1 MNLSQLLAALI
12 GATACAL
19 AADRLQVPGGL
30 ILGAMVGA
38 AAVTLTTG
46 TTVDLPSPLRT
57 AAFIVIGAAI
67 GVRMTRDVVAALGPV
82 VVPAVLSGALIIVA
96 GLAIAWL
103 LRTVGIAPPGALLAT
118 SPGAFS
124 VMTAM
129 AVEQDTGAVEVAL
142 FHLVRIV
149 MVIVSLPL
157 LVRLAV
163 DG

>member
-1 MNLSQLLAALI
+1 MNVGQLIAALA

-19 AADRLQVPGGL
+19 LADRLQVPGGL

-38 AAVTLTTG
+38 AAVTLSTG
-46 TTVDLPSPLRT
+46 TAVTLPSPLRT
-57 AAFIVIGAAI
+57 AAFVVIGAAI
-67 GVRMTRDVVAALGPV
+67 GVRMTRDVVASLGPV
-82 VVPAVLSGALIIVA
+82 LLPAALSAVLIIAA

-103 LRTVGIAPPGALLAT
+103 LRSVGIAPPADLLAT

-149 MVIVSLPL
+149 MVILSLPL
-157 LVRLAV
+157 LVRLAG
-163 DG
+163 DL

>member
-1 MNLSQLLAALI
+1 MNLGQLVAVLA

-19 AADRLQVPGGL
+19 LADRLQIPGGL

-38 AAVTLTTG
+38 AAVTLSTG
-46 TTVDLPSPLRT
+46 TTVTLPSPLRT
-57 AAFIVIGAAI
+57 AAFVVIGAAI
-67 GVRMTRDVVAALGPV
+67 GVRMTRGVVASLGPV
-82 VVPAVLSGALIIVA
+82 LLPAALSAVLIICA

-103 LRTVGIAPPGALLAT
+103 LRSLGVAPPADLLAT

-149 MVIVSLPL
+149 LVILSLPL
-157 LVRLAV
+157 LVRLAG
-163 DG
+163 DL